1 MEKRNEKRKF
11 VVYVAGP
18 YRDQRGEY
26 FVRKN
31 VLAAD
36 RAAQWLWCIGA
47 VALCPHKNTQ
57 SFGGLVEDKV
67 FIEGDLELLRRC
79 DAVLAIE
86 GWNASE
92 GASMEV
98 AYATANG
105 IPVFLHGALRDHAR
119 LYKLIA
125 QREKE
130 TELLER
136 IG

>member
-1 MEKRNEKRKF
+1 MENPKRKF

-18 YRDQRGEY
+18 YRDRRGEY
-26 FVRKN
+26 FVRQNIRK
-31 VLAAD
+31 AD
-36 RAAQWLWCIGA
+36 AAAQWLWHLGA

-57 SFGGLVEDKV
+57 AFGGMMDDSV

-92 GASMEV
+92 GASLEV

-105 IPVFLHGALRDHAR
+105 IPVFLYGVLRDHAR
-119 LYKLIA
+119 LMRLIA
-125 QREKE
+125 KQEKE

-136 IG
+136 IAG